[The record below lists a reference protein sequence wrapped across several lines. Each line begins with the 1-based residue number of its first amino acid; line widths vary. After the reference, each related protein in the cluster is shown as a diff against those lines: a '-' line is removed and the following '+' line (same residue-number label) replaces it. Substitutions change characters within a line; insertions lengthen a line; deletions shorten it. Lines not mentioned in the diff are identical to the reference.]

1 MHKGKNAV
9 NRCAL
14 LCKPIR
20 ALTLLCLLLSVT
32 ACNSVP
38 RSPAISIVTESIP
51 ESLTNPTP
59 TPALRTPVTWGGI
72 ALWSDQLRDALDTC
86 NDDKAAIGD
95 LYLRRLQRIN
105 AAAQSAH

>member
-1 MHKGKNAV
+1 M

-14 LCKPIR
+14 ICKPIR

-32 ACNSVP
+32 ACNNVP
-38 RSPAISIVTESIP
+38 RTPAISIVAEPIP

-95 LYLRRLQRIN
+95 LYLRRLQRLN
-105 AAAQSAH
+105 TAAQSAH